1 MKKNIVWPCSPVSSR
16 VPCSWWFWENW
27 CQQRVKLD
35 TVVAF
40 PSHPRLLGLCQGRFV
55 TTSCLAW
62 LMMNTATIL
71 LFKPASWKRYLYSF
85 YSLSLP
91 FLCVFCFANMELY
104 LSCSVM
110 VAVAVHAEYSTYTG
124 TYCKKPQSTCA
135 VHALLAV
142 HPSDGFSVLFCFFK
156 AASSWVE
163 PGQCSANGLFSS
175 LQMHSCGSTN
185 YQCYVC
191 YCYLG

>member
-1 MKKNIVWPCSPVSSR
+1 MKKNKVWPCSPVSFR

-62 LMMNTATIL
+62 PMMNTATIL
-71 LFKPASWKRYLYSF
+71 LFRPASWKRYLYSF
-85 YSLSLP
+85 HSFHSLSLL

-110 VAVAVHAEYSTYTG
+110 VAVAVHAEYRWPG
-124 TYCKKPQSTCA
+124 TYCKKPQSNMCSSCITSSAPKCR
-135 VHALLAV
+135 V
-142 HPSDGFSVLFCFFK
+142 FSFVVFF
-156 AASSWVE
+156 
-163 PGQCSANGLFSS
+163 
-175 LQMHSCGSTN
+175 
-185 YQCYVC
+185 
-191 YCYLG
+191 